1 MLSERQVKSQIFW
14 TNGCYRHALLEHY
27 GWSLSKKEKRLK
39 VREMR
44 CAILEKTKKVEL
56 DSEVHTIYMRNVLAM
71 TSERLAI
78 IVYAFQTGQQY
89 RKQETIDAI
98 MTELFER
105 SANSETKE
113 EYES

>member
-14 TNGCYRHALLEHY
+14 TNGCYRHAILEHY

-39 VREMR
+39 GRELR
-44 CAILEKTKKVEL
+44 FAVLAKTKKTEL
-56 DSEVHTIYMRNVLAM
+56 DHEVHLIYMRNVLAM

-78 IVYAFQTGQQY
+78 IVIAFQTGQQY

-113 EYES
+113 